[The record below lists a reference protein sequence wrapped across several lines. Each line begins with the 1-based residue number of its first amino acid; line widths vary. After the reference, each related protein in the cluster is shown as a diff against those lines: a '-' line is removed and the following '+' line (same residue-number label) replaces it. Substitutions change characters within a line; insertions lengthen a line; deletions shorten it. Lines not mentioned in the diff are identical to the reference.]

1 MSAIFRE
8 QSAVFDSLA
17 STVFFGARRPL
28 TRTDSASRLPP
39 KMPGKTRASKRNGS
53 ARERGPRPS
62 AKALRPNP
70 FLALVDTV
78 RKEVDTR
85 LAGLLDAKLD
95 AALEQDAEVLE
106 MVRAFRDLCLRGG
119 KRLRAALLVAGY
131 RAATAT
137 ADLEPALD
145 AGVAVELL
153 HAYFL
158 VHDDWMDRDD
168 TRRGGPAVHK
178 LLADRYRSARLGDA
192 SAILAGDLGVAL
204 ATEALARVD
213 VPASRLPRV
222 FGAFAQMQADAVAGQ
237 QIDVIARGE

>member
-1 MSAIFRE
+1 
-8 QSAVFDSLA
+8 
-17 STVFFGARRPL
+17 
-28 TRTDSASRLPP
+28 
-39 KMPGKTRASKRNGS
+39 MPGKTRASNGSRGS
-53 ARERGPRPS
+53 ARGGRKKS
-62 AKALRPNP
+62 AKALKPNP

-78 RKEVDTR
+78 RKEVDAR
-85 LAGLLDAKLD
+85 LAGLLAAKLD
-95 AALEQDAEVLE
+95 AAAEQDLEVLE

-131 RAATAT
+131 RAASAT

-145 AGVAVELL
+145 AGVAIELL

-158 VHDDWMDRDD
+158 VHDDWMDHDD

-178 LLADRYRSARLGDA
+178 ILTDRYGAKTGEA

-213 VPASRLPRV
+213 VPTARLPRV
-222 FGAFAQMQADAVAGQ
+222 F
-237 QIDVIARGE
+237 